1 MGGRPVGHARPDR
14 AARAVFRDSEPR
26 GAGGDINDRLSV
38 ERDEIPFPPWD
49 SSDVAE
55 QVDLLTGHWPR
66 VDVAR
71 KVPRCAQ
78 TCHARSGT
86 RCARSACRPATGR
99 EPDMRVFL
107 ATASRSSTVRS
118 GFKRTF
124 TDPVEVTM
132 SDSAAASDGSG
143 TSMTPRT
150 SVSPKVY

>member
-1 MGGRPVGHARPDR
+1 
-14 AARAVFRDSEPR
+14 
-26 GAGGDINDRLSV
+26 
-38 ERDEIPFPPWD
+38 
-49 SSDVAE
+49 
-55 QVDLLTGHWPR
+55 
-66 VDVAR
+66 
-71 KVPRCAQ
+71 
-78 TCHARSGT
+78 
-86 RCARSACRPATGR
+86 
-99 EPDMRVFL
+99 MRVFL